1 MLEDD
6 VNKEGNFTLIGNLL
20 QIFKEYEENLT
31 LIKIRENLEIYRA

>member
-6 VNKEGNFTLIGNLL
+6 VNKEGNFTLIGNVF

-31 LIKIRENLEIYRA
+31 LIKIREKLDIHRA